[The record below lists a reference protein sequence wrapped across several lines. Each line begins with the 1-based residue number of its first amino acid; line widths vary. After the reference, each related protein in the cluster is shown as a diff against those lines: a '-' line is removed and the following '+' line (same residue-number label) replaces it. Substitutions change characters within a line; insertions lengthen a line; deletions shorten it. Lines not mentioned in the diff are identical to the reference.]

1 MANLNFQQPPRSIPS
16 SVSLSGRG
24 GGGGGVV
31 GSSGVVGTGGAFVSA
46 GLSGGGGGG
55 HVTPTSAM
63 FAPSVVGAGG
73 GGSGGGAFGPGAPSS
88 QQPSQ
93 QGQSAVS
100 VGGPLSPST
109 NGAGGRSG
117 GGSIGG
123 VPIGGGLSGGSGG
136 ANGGGGLGG
145 SNSNGPS
152 NPQQQ
157 LPSSNAV
164 SGGGRNGNLFGGS
177 QQQQQQQQRG
187 GGGGGAGFADRRTL
201 SGLSG
206 SSMSNMVSF
215 MQTRGYGSQSGNSLT
230 NYHGVFDGGAAE
242 TGTPPLLDLSEFPSL
257 TNARGGQNDQS
268 LPQSNALQPPGSKP
282 YVGMVKQP
290 NSEQIAFT
298 MSNED
303 FPALPGTQSNAEG
316 GGGGGG
322 GGGQMAAAG
331 QGLQGVHHHHHPEHH
346 GADSLVS
353 GGSKGGVGGS
363 GSGGGGGG
371 SGSSSSGGNGGA
383 GIGGSGAGGAVGSG
397 PVGSAA
403 GMGMDLQSDSGNSNV
418 NMDKGA
424 MKRGVQTSPNGT
436 VTNIPASMVNNQF
449 GMVGLL
455 TFIRAAETDPNLV
468 TLAMG
473 QDLMA
478 LGLNLTASDNLY
490 PSFGGPFADAPARPQ
505 DIDYSVPPE
514 YLINMS
520 IRDKLSKLTLQ
531 KYKDDLLFYLFYT
544 NVGDMMQLAAAAE
557 LHSRDWRYHTEEKVW
572 IMRVPGMT
580 PYEKNGTT
588 ERGTY
593 YYFDAQTWRRVPKE
607 FQVDTVKLDKCP
619 NISAYVTMSG
629 QPV

>member
-16 SVSLSGRG
+16 ASLSGRG
-24 GGGGGVV
+24 GGG
-31 GSSGVVGTGGAFVSA
+31 SNSVVGTGAFVSA
-46 GLSGGGGGG
+46 TLSAGG
-55 HVTPTSAM
+55 HVTPTSGM
-63 FAPSVVGAGG
+63 FPSVVGTA
-73 GGSGGGAFGPGAPSS
+73 GSGGSAFGQNAPSS
-88 QQPSQ
+88 Q
-93 QGQSAVS
+93 GQSS
-100 VGGPLSPST
+100 VAPLSPST
-109 NGAGGRSG
+109 NGGGTNVRSG
-117 GGSIGG
+117 TSVGG
-123 VPIGGGLSGGSGG
+123 VVGGNGT
-136 ANGGGGLGG
+136 GGGGLT
-145 SNSNGPS
+145 SNGPS
-152 NPQQQ
+152 NQQQQ
-157 LPSSNAV
+157 LSSSNAG
-164 SGGGRNGNLFGGS
+164 SGGRNLFGGS
-177 QQQQQQQQRG
+177 GQQRG
-187 GGGGGAGFADRRTL
+187 GGAGGAGSFADRRAL
-201 SGLSG
+201 SGLG
-206 SSMSNMVSF
+206 GTTMSNMVSF
-215 MQTRGYGSQSGNSLT
+215 MQSRGYGSQSGNSIN
-230 NYHGVFDGGAAE
+230 NYHGVFDGGATE

-290 NSEQIAFT
+290 TSEQIAFT

-303 FPALPGTQSNAEG
+303 FPALPGTQNAE
-316 GGGGGG
+316 GGG
-322 GGGQMAAAG
+322 GGGQMAAAS

-346 GADSLVS
+346 GPDSLVS
-353 GGSKGGVGGS
+353 GGKAGAGGGS
-363 GSGGGGGG
+363 SGGG
-371 SGSSSSGGNGGA
+371 SA
-383 GIGGSGAGGAVGSG
+383 GSGAVGG

-478 LGLNLTASDNLY
+478 LGLNLTAVENLY

-505 DIDYSVPPE
+505 DIEYNVPPE

-520 IRDKLSKLTLQ
+520 IRDKLSKVTLQ

-572 IMRVPGMT
+572 ITRVPGMT

>member
-1 MANLNFQQPPRSIPS
+1 MPHKGYYHHRAPATTGTA
-16 SVSLSGRG
+16 VG
-24 GGGGGVV
+24 GGGG
-31 GSSGVVGTGGAFVSA
+31 
-46 GLSGGGGGG
+46 
-55 HVTPTSAM
+55 
-63 FAPSVVGAGG
+63 
-73 GGSGGGAFGPGAPSS
+73 
-88 QQPSQ
+88 
-93 QGQSAVS
+93 
-100 VGGPLSPST
+100 
-109 NGAGGRSG
+109 
-117 GGSIGG
+117 IG
-123 VPIGGGLSGGSGG
+123 
-136 ANGGGGLGG
+136 N
-145 SNSNGPS
+145 
-152 NPQQQ
+152 
-157 LPSSNAV
+157 
-164 SGGGRNGNLFGGS
+164 
-177 QQQQQQQQRG
+177 
-187 GGGGGAGFADRRTL
+187 
-201 SGLSG
+201 
-206 SSMSNMVSF
+206 SNMVSF
-215 MQTRGYGSQSGNSLT
+215 MQSRGYGSQSGNSIN
-230 NYHGVFDGGAAE
+230 NYHGVFVDGGATD
-242 TGTPPLLDLSEFPSL
+242 TGTPPLLDLTEFPSL

-290 NSEQIAFT
+290 TSEQIAFT

-303 FPALPGTQSNAEG
+303 FPALPGTQNAEG
-316 GGGGGG
+316 S
-322 GGGQMAAAG
+322 QMGAAS
-331 QGLQGVHHHHHPEHH
+331 QGLQGVHHHHHPDHH
-346 GADSLVS
+346 G
-353 GGSKGGVGGS
+353 GGGGGGVGGS
-363 GSGGGGGG
+363 EGLGGKGSGGG
-371 SGSSSSGGNGGA
+371 SG
-383 GIGGSGAGGAVGSG
+383 G

-424 MKRGVQTSPNGT
+424 MKRGVQTSPSGS

-455 TFIRAAETDPNLV
+455 TFLRAAETDPNLV

-478 LGLNLTASDNLY
+478 LGLNLTAVENLY

-505 DIDYSVPPE
+505 DIDYNVPPE

-572 IMRVPGMT
+572 ITRVPGMT

-619 NISAYVTMSG
+619 NISAYVAMSG